1 MYCQWSLNDIL
12 QTIQVTY
19 HVQWTIS
26 MVSSLRLGVDAGF
39 QRLLNIANVH

>member
-1 MYCQWSLNDIL
+1 MVAKRYSSDYSGYI
-12 QTIQVTY
+12 Y
-19 HVQWTIS
+19 AQWTIS